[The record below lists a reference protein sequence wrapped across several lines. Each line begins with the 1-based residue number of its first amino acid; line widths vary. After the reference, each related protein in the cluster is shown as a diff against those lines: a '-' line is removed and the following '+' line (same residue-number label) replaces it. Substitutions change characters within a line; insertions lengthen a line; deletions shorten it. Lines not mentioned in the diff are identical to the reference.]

1 MGCARL
7 IHSYS
12 VNCVCVIKSGCV
24 GQAGVLSALEEL
36 DATTHDQ
43 FICDF
48 FMLDAKQIKAQYAS
62 DIEVKLS
69 MLSQALKGATRE
81 VRGRDLFDPEHAQ
94 FAIESRESMLSMT
107 SLMRVWCPSSRQRDL
122 VEL

>member
-69 MLSQALKGATRE
+69 MLSQALKGPLEKLE
-81 VRGRDLFDPEHAQ
+81 VEISLIQSMHN
-94 FAIESRESMLSMT
+94 SRLK
-107 SLMRVWCPSSRQRDL
+107 VVNAC
-122 VEL
+122 